1 MKVLIAEDNSAARE
15 VLRIM
20 LGKWGHETVT
30 VSDGNEAW
38 ELLQSEDAPQ
48 LALLDWMMPGLEG
61 TEICERVR
69 KLDTVTP
76 PYLILIT
83 AKEGK
88 EDLLRGFEAGADDYI
103 VKPVDPAEL
112 RARVR
117 VGARVVELRAALAR
131 RVEELQDA
139 LSHIRTLQGLLPIC
153 LHCHR
158 IRTDEESWQRLESY
172 IEEHSEAAFS
182 HSLCPDCLE
191 RYYRGDDLTDR
202 KEAPPADGEGAGAQ
216 VNRPTVIPSEPR
228 RTVS

>member
-1 MKVLIAEDNSAARE
+1 MRVLIAEDSSTTRE

-20 LGKWGHETVT
+20 LEKWGHETVT

-38 ELLQSEDAPQ
+38 DLLQGENAPP

-69 KLDTVTP
+69 RLETVTP

-112 RARVR
+112 HARVQG
-117 VGARVVELRAALAR
+117 GARVVGLHAALAR

-191 RYYRGDDLTDR
+191 RYYRGDGPLQEYD
-202 KEAPPADGEGAGAQ
+202 PPPREEKPF
-216 VNRPTVIPSEPR
+216 PTY
-228 RTVS
+228 